1 MAERIFS
8 RWQQDEEDAYN
19 SKMKRLIRAYEKIS
33 LLMTQKAFCKWRE
46 FNNQTKCVHSLEVE
60 NQQLRDDVKELQ
72 EQNHMYEEHLHKK
85 FNNKSKVS
93 KLEISRIISISFFFT
108 KFYCRKNF
116 EYSLQRVSFNY
127 ILRRASYKHYY
138 IHGQQRDLF
147 YV

>member
-46 FNNQTKCVHSLEVE
+46 FNNETKCVHSLEVE

-93 KLEISRIISISFFFT
+93 NLEISRIISISFFLT
-108 KFYCRKNF
+108 KFYCRENF
-116 EYSLQRVSFNY
+116 EYSLQ
-127 ILRRASYKHYY
+127 
-138 IHGQQRDLF
+138 
-147 YV
+147 